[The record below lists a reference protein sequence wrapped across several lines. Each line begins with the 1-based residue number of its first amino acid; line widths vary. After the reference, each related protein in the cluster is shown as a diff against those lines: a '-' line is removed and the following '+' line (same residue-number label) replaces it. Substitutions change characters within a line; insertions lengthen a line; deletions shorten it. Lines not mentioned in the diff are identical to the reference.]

1 MVWYDQTKEEEK
13 AKKKSISQRD
23 EKSRQEYWEFR
34 RMGNREVA
42 KTKEKAYIELY
53 VMLRS
58 KGLVS
63 SWKRCAED

>member
-1 MVWYDQTKEEEK
+1 
-13 AKKKSISQRD
+13 
-23 EKSRQEYWEFR
+23 
-34 RMGNREVA
+34 MGNREVA

-58 KGLVS
+58 KALVS

>member
-1 MVWYDQTKEEEK
+1 
-13 AKKKSISQRD
+13 
-23 EKSRQEYWEFR
+23 
-34 RMGNREVA
+34 MGNREVA

-63 SWKRCAED
+63 RWKRCAED